1 MSFGDD
7 VVTAA
12 RKYIGVP
19 YKWGGTTRAGL
30 DCSGLTQNVMRD
42 VGVSIARVTGAQQT
56 QGARVASLADAL
68 PGDLVFFG
76 SPVST
81 HVGIYIGGGQMLN
94 ALKTGTLVRVDKLWE
109 APSFIRR
116 FGTAGGTGNR
126 FTNGTGG
133 INGVPAIGATAIT
146 AAGGA
151 LSGLDAVGG
160 FFGALGQKNTWVRV
174 LQVVGGAAL
183 VVGGVV
189 IVSNGVIGDV
199 AAAVVPG
206 GQVVKAVAKATN

>member
-1 MSFGDD
+1 MTFGDN

-12 RKYIGVP
+12 RKYVGVP
-19 YKWGGTTRAGL
+19 YRWGGTTRAGL
-30 DCSGLTQNVMRD
+30 DCSGLTQLVMHD

-76 SPVST
+76 SPVSH

-109 APSFIRR
+109 TPSFIRR
-116 FGTAGGTGNR
+116 FGTAGGVGNR
-126 FTNGTGG
+126 FTEGTGG
-133 INGVPAIGATAIT
+133 VAAVGGAAVA

-160 FFGALGQKNTWVRV
+160 FFGQLGQRSVWIRV

-189 IVSNGVIGDV
+189 IVSKGVIGDV
-199 AAAVVPG
+199 VASVVPG
-206 GQVVKAVAKATN
+206 GQVVKAVTSSVK

>member
-1 MSFGDD
+1 MTFGDQ

-12 RKYIGVP
+12 RKYEGVP
-19 YKWGGTTRAGL
+19 YRWGGTTRAGL
-30 DCSGLTQNVMRD
+30 DCSGLTQLVMHD
-42 VGVSIARVTGAQQT
+42 VGVSIGRVTGAQQT

-76 SPVST
+76 SPVSS
-81 HVGIYIGGGQMLN
+81 HVGIYIGGGQMIN

-109 APSFIRR
+109 TPSFIRR
-116 FGTAGGTGNR
+116 FGTAGGVGNR
-126 FTNGTGG
+126 FTEGTGG
-133 INGVPAIGATAIT
+133 VAAVGGAAVA

-160 FFGALGQKNTWVRV
+160 FFGQLGQRSVWIRV

-189 IVSNGVIGDV
+189 IVSKGVIGDV
-199 AAAVVPG
+199 VASVVPG
-206 GQVVKAVAKATN
+206 AQVVKAVAKATK

>member
-1 MSFGDD
+1 MTFGDN
-7 VVTAA
+7 VVSAA
-12 RKYIGVP
+12 RKYEGVP
-19 YKWGGTTRAGL
+19 YRWGGTTRAGL
-30 DCSGLTQNVMRD
+30 DCSGLTQLVMHD

-56 QGARVASLADAL
+56 QGARVATLADAL

-76 SPVST
+76 SPVSS
-81 HVGIYIGGGQMLN
+81 HVGIYIGGNQMIN
-94 ALKTGTLVRVDKLWE
+94 ALHTGTLVRVDRLWE

-116 FGTAGGTGNR
+116 FGTAGGVGNR

-133 INGVPAIGATAIT
+133 VAAVGGAVVT

-151 LSGLDAVGG
+151 LSGIDAVGG
-160 FFGALGQKNTWVRV
+160 FFGQLGQRSVWIRV

-189 IVSNGVIGDV
+189 IVSKGVIGDV
-199 AAAVVPG
+199 VASVVPG
-206 GQVVKAVAKATN
+206 AQVVKAVSKATT

>member
-7 VVTAA
+7 VVAAA
-12 RKYIGVP
+12 RKYVGVP
-19 YKWGGTTRAGL
+19 YRWGGTTRAGL
-30 DCSGLTQNVMRD
+30 DCSGLTQLVMHD
-42 VGVSIARVTGAQQT
+42 VGVNIARVTGAQQT
-56 QGARVASLADAL
+56 QGARVASLTDAL

-76 SPVST
+76 APVSH

-94 ALKTGTLVRVDKLWE
+94 ALKTGTLVRVDRLWE
-109 APSFIRR
+109 TPSFIRR

-133 INGVPAIGATAIT
+133 VAAVGGAAIS

-160 FFGALGQKNTWVRV
+160 FFGTLGQKNTWIRV
-174 LQVVGGAAL
+174 LQVVGGAGL

-189 IVSNGVIGDV
+189 IVSKGVIGDV
-199 AAAVVPG
+199 AASIIPG
-206 GQVVKAVAKATN
+206 GPVVKAVTGAIK

>member
-19 YKWGGTTRAGL
+19 YRWGGTTRAGL

-42 VGVSIARVTGAQQT
+42 VGVSIGRVTGAQQT
-56 QGARVASLADAL
+56 QGAGVASLASAL

-76 SPVST
+76 SPVSS
-81 HVGIYIGGGQMLN
+81 HVGIYIGGGQMIN

-109 APSFIRR
+109 TPSFIRR
-116 FGTAGGTGNR
+116 FGTAGGVGNR

-133 INGVPAIGATAIT
+133 VAAVGGAAIS

-151 LSGLDAVGG
+151 LTGLDAVGS
-160 FFGALGQKNTWVRV
+160 FFGALGQKSTWIRV

-189 IVSNGVIGDV
+189 IVSKGVIGDV
-199 AAAVVPG
+199 VASVVPG
-206 GQVVKAVAKATN
+206 GQVVKAVASSVK